1 MTKEEV
7 DKVLAERRAA
17 WSQGSEV
24 YKGRVKDL
32 FRTRGVSYE
41 GGVYGLRVVWASRS
55 GSQAP
60 VSGHKKI

>member
-17 WSQGSEV
+17 WKPKAPK
-24 YKGRVKDL
+24 YTKGVVKDL

-41 GGVYGLRVVWASRS
+41 GGYMV
-55 GSQAP
+55 
-60 VSGHKKI
+60 